1 MKKFLLTFIK
11 AALCSGLLFSAAL
24 AHAENVTGQAY
35 VENGNI
41 DKARQEA
48 RNDAMRSFV
57 ESRIGVNVRA
67 ESEMVDFLVVR
78 DHVVSKSDGYVA
90 VKRVVSES
98 LQNDILTIVLDLEA
112 GNKPIV
118 VGDIKGLLQSVSD
131 DSSRSGLDI
140 AIVADDLRSSNKWS
154 SYLAGSLASQGF
166 RANRNDAV
174 LMFLSKNQGLNDF
187 ELNTRIRQIGRSER
201 LDANS
206 IVRGRVELLRRGE
219 LAAPGAYRAVASL
232 TCEIIGYESNT
243 VDSVS
248 YTAAAIAETPQEAE
262 TKAYEKAISEGAAI
276 LAQHA
281 SATVQ
286 QETRGGMMN
295 VKTVLTFSGLNSPA
309 DERVIILDALGNAE
323 CRVVRSAFENGSLRV
338 FVTSS
343 SYANQGEMVN
353 AVLELLRPV
362 YPSIINEEDASA
374 GSLKYIIKLRG

>member
-1 MKKFLLTFIK
+1 MKIFLLTFVK
-11 AALCSGLLFSAAL
+11 AALCSGLLLSAAL

-98 LQNDILTIVLDLEA
+98 LQNDVLTIVLDLEA
-112 GNKPIV
+112 GNKPIS

-206 IVRGRVELLRRGE
+206 IVRGRVEILRRAE
-219 LAAPGAYRAVASL
+219 LAAPGAYRAAAVL

-262 TKAYEKAISEGAAI
+262 SKACEKAISEGAAI

-295 VKTVLTFSGLNSPA
+295 VKTVLTFSGINSPA

-343 SYANQGEMVN
+343 SYANQGEMIS
-353 AVLELLRPV
+353 AVLELLQPV